1 MAHLAYVRELAVA
14 GLQPGPL
21 IGPALDDLITTEPTA
36 YRQLAV
42 EFGLMR

>member
-21 IGPALDDLITTEPTA
+21 IGPALDDLITTQLA
-36 YRQLAV
+36 IYRQLAV
-42 EFGLMR
+42 KFGLMR